1 VSSLQRSLLRRSPAR
16 WPAKDSGST
25 ERRSA
30 GRVGSRSQPNNVLVL
45 GGAGYL
51 GSVLVPQLLARGF
64 RVRIFD
70 SFLFGETSLRDVRF
84 DRNCE
89 LVRGDVRDTKE
100 LLRAAVGFDSVI
112 HLAGIVGDGAC
123 EENRHLAM
131 EINCAATRTL
141 AEAAPGCGIRRLLF
155 ASSCSVYGSS
165 DARVSESSP
174 LNPLSV
180 YAQSKIESE
189 KALLAA
195 RTPEFAPTI
204 LRLGT
209 LFGLSARMR
218 FDLVVNVLVARAL
231 SSGHIT
237 ICNGRNWRP
246 LLHVRDA
253 ARAFVACLE
262 AEAGAVSGQV
272 FNTGSNALNL
282 QIKDLGDMVA
292 SLIPGTKVVRV
303 ENKADRRTYRV
314 SFDKI
319 KHTLGFV
326 CRETVA
332 SGVHEINRAIT
343 GGEIADFARWE
354 LPAARFNNQLAMRT
368 LVAETGNALAW
379 L

>member
-1 VSSLQRSLLRRSPAR
+1 VRSVLSRSLAR

-30 GRVGSRSQPNNVLVL
+30 RQAGSHSQTRNVLVL

-51 GSVLVPQLLARGF
+51 GSVLVPRLLARGF

-70 SFLFGETSLRDVRF
+70 SFLFGEESLRDVRF
-84 DRNCE
+84 HQNCE

-123 EENRHLAM
+123 EENKQLAM
-131 EINCAATRTL
+131 EINCAATRML
-141 AEAAPGCGIRRLLF
+141 AEAAPSCGIRRLLF

-189 KALLAA
+189 KVLLATRA
-195 RTPEFAPTI
+195 PEFAPTI

-218 FDLVVNVLVARAL
+218 FDLVVNVLVARAV
-231 SSGHIT
+231 SSGCIT

-282 QIKDLGDMVA
+282 QIQDLGAMVA
-292 SLIPGTKVVRV
+292 SLIPGTRVVWV
-303 ENKADRRTYRV
+303 ENKADRRTYRA

-319 KHTLGFV
+319 KQTLGFA
-326 CRETVA
+326 CRETVE
-332 SGVHEINRAIT
+332 SGVREISGAIAS
-343 GGEIADFARWE
+343 GEIADFARWE
-354 LPAARFNNQLAMRT
+354 LPAARFDNQLVMRT
-368 LVAETGNALAW
+368 LVAEAGNVLA
-379 L
+379 